1 MRGERVCVVWQRK
14 KKITGQGIKNKR
26 KKRKEN
32 RKIISRM
39 FSSQID
45 DSSELH
51 S

>member
-1 MRGERVCVVWQRK
+1 MCGVATKK